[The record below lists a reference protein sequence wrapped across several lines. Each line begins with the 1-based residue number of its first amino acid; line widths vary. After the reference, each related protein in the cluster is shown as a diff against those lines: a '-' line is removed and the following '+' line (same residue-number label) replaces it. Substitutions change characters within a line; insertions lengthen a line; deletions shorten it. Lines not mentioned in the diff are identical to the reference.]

1 MVALLAARWL
11 LTAVF
16 AGAGLVAALPR
27 RLAGTPRPTDWAFC
41 GAMCAAL
48 IAMMW
53 WSEPAVA
60 AWLQA
65 AVFGSAGMWLAL
77 SHRRGSG
84 PIRLPGPAGLHHAL
98 MAGAM
103 IWMLTAIPGT
113 TAMPAPSHDHGAM
126 AAMPPA
132 GVPGPVLAVSIL
144 AAGYCAAASI
154 PWLGR
159 AIVPGRRLADPAA
172 AGQAAMSA
180 GMAALLLAM
189 L

>member
-11 LTAVF
+11 LTGLF
-16 AGAGLVAALPR
+16 ATAGLAAALPR
-27 RLAGTPRPTDWAFC
+27 RLAGTARPADEAFR

-65 AVFGSAGMWLAL
+65 AVFGCTGMRLAL
-77 SHRRGSG
+77 AHRRGFG

-113 TAMPAPSHDHGAM
+113 TAMSAPRHD
-126 AAMPPA
+126 
-132 GVPGPVLAVSIL
+132 
-144 AAGYCAAASI
+144 
-154 PWLGR
+154 
-159 AIVPGRRLADPAA
+159 RLP
-172 AGQAAMSA
+172 
-180 GMAALLLAM
+180 
-189 L
+189 

>member
-1 MVALLAARWL
+1 MALLEARWL
-11 LTAVF
+11 LTGVF
-16 AGAGLVAALPR
+16 TAAGLAAALPR
-27 RLAGTPRPTDWAFC
+27 RPAGTARPADRAVC

-48 IAMMW
+48 ITMMW

-65 AVFGSAGMWLAL
+65 AVFGSAAMWLVLA
-77 SHRRGSG
+77 HQSG
-84 PIRLPGPAGLHHAL
+84 FRPIRLPGPAGWHHAL

-113 TAMPAPSHDHGAM
+113 AAMPAPRHQHDAM
-126 AAMPPA
+126 AAMPQA

-144 AAGYCAAASI
+144 AAGYCTAASL
-154 PWLGR
+154 PWLRR
-159 AIVPGRRLADPAA
+159 AIGPGLRLADPAA

-180 GMAALLLAM
+180 GMAALLIAM

>member
-1 MVALLAARWL
+1 MVALLASRWL
-11 LTAVF
+11 LTGLF
-16 AGAGLVAALPR
+16 AAAGLAAALPR
-27 RLAGTPRPTDWAFC
+27 RLAGTARPADRAFC

-65 AVFGSAGMWLAL
+65 AVFGCAGMWLAL
-77 SHRRGSG
+77 AHRRGFG
-84 PIRLPGPAGLHHAL
+84 PTRLPGPAGLHHAL
-98 MAGAM
+98 MAGTM

-113 TAMPAPSHDHGAM
+113 TAMPAPRHDHHAM
-126 AAMPPA
+126 AAMPQA

-144 AAGYCAAASI
+144 AAGYCVAASI
-154 PWLGR
+154 PWLRR
-159 AIVPGRRLADPAA
+159 AIGPGPRLTDPAA

-180 GMAALLLAM
+180 GMAALLIAM
-189 L
+189 H